1 MVIRRRLIFWLIKAY
16 IKKSGKM
23 LIASFVLGLIIFFA
37 IIFGSQYVTTLL
49 PNYKK
54 ASVGVVGAYTQEN
67 LPTLITNNFSRGL
80 TKIAPD
86 GSIQP
91 DLAKKWEIQDGGKK
105 YVFHLKENE
114 YFSTGENVTSSDII
128 YNFSDV
134 TTTRPDKY
142 TIVFTLKD
150 VYAPFLVTVSRGVFE
165 KGAVGVGNYKIEN
178 INLNGNFV
186 QSLTIVSVKNR
197 FDKIRY
203 QFYPSEE
210 ALKLAYLLGEVTEA
224 SDLTNPLYKE
234 IEFTEFP
241 NTKVNKVTNDSQ
253 LVTLFYNTTDSTL
266 SDKKLRIALEY
277 ALPSSYPYGEK
288 TYLPYSS
295 KSLYYNSDVVE
306 RKQDY
311 DHAKLLLADS
321 GSASGSAGTVS
332 EVTIKTL
339 KKYRQTADL
348 IAASWKNIGIKTSIE
363 EVERLP
369 DTFQV
374 FLGDFTI
381 PPDPDQYTLWH
392 SGQVN
397 NITNYKNLRIDKL
410 LEDGRKTTD
419 VAKRGEIYAD
429 FQRFLIEDAPASFLY
444 FPYEYDLV
452 RK

>member
-1 MVIRRRLIFWLIKAY
+1 MAVIRRRLIFWLIKAY

-23 LIASFVLGLIIFFA
+23 LIASFLLGLSIFFL
-37 IIFGSQYVTTLL
+37 ILFGAKYVTALL

-54 ASVGVVGAYTQEN
+54 ASVGVVGAYTQDT
-67 LPTLITNNFSRGL
+67 LPAIISNKFSRGL

-91 DLAKKWEIQDGGKK
+91 DLAKRWEIKDGGKK
-105 YVFHLKENE
+105 YIFYLKEHE
-114 YFSTGENVTSSDII
+114 YFSNGKNVTSKDIV

-134 TTTRPDKY
+134 VTERPDTY
-142 TIVFTLKD
+142 TIVFTVKD
-150 VYAPFLVTVSRGVFE
+150 LYAPFLVTVSRGVFE
-165 KGAVGVGNYKIEN
+165 KGAVGVGDYKIEDVK
-178 INLNGNFV
+178 LNGNFV
-186 QSLTIVSVKNR
+186 QTLTIVSVKNR

-210 ALKLAYLLGEVTEA
+210 ALKLAYLLGEVTQA
-224 SDLTNPLYKE
+224 TALTNPLYNDRA
-234 IEFTEFP
+234 FADFP
-241 NTKVNKVTNDSQ
+241 NTTVNKITNDSR
-253 LVTLFYNTTDSTL
+253 LVTLFYDTTDSTF

-277 ALPSSYPYGEK
+277 ALPNSYPYGEK
-288 TYLPYSS
+288 TYLPYSP
-295 KSLYYNSDVVE
+295 KSLYYNSDVLE

-311 DHAKLLLADS
+311 PHAKELLEEGKL
-321 GSASGSAGTVS
+321 T

-348 IAASWKNIGIKTSIE
+348 IAGSWKNIGIKTNIE
-363 EVERLP
+363 EVDGLP
-369 DTFQV
+369 DRFQV

-381 PPDPDQYTLWH
+381 PNDPDQYTLWH

-410 LEDGRKTTD
+410 LEDGRKTVD
-419 VAKRGEIYAD
+419 VQKRREIYAD
-429 FQRFLIEDAPASFLY
+429 FQRFLMEDAPASFLY

-452 RK
+452 RR